1 MAFAPMDPFRQL
13 SNMRR
18 EFDNFFSNVPSMFQ
32 GNYHMNAVR
41 ADVHETDQEV
51 VATFDVPG
59 LEKKDDIQIEVNN
72 NVLKLSGTI
81 HKSSEIKEEDM
92 YRKERYQGKF
102 SRMLELPAAVSD
114 EDVKATYKNGV
125 LEVRMPKTK
134 NESTKKIDVDFQ

>member
-1 MAFAPMDPFRQL
+1 MALVPMDPLRQL

-32 GNYHMNAVR
+32 GNDHMSGVR

-72 NVLKLSGTI
+72 NILKLSGTI
-81 HKSSEIKEEDM
+81 HKSSEINEDNI

-102 SRMLELPAAVSD
+102 SRTLELPTSVLD
-114 EDVKATYKNGV
+114 ENVKATYKNGV
-125 LEVRMPKTK
+125 LEVRMPKAK
-134 NESTKKIDVDFQ
+134 NGNTKKIDVDFH